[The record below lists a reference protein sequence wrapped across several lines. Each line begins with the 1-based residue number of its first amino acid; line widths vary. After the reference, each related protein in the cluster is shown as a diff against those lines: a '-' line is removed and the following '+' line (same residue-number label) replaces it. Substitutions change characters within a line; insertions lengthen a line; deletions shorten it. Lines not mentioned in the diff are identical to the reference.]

1 MSSILVVDDEDQ
13 IRRLICQALE
23 GAGYHVTEARD
34 GKEAL
39 RLYRLAPADLV
50 IMDILMPDQ
59 DGLETTVALRQ
70 EFPDVKIIV
79 MTGGSDMIG
88 ILNYLDVATMLG
100 AHRTLQKPFEMKT
113 LLETIHAE
121 LEAPS
126 PQAAYS
132 LRAHKS

>member
-1 MSSILVVDDEDQ
+1 MSSILVVDDEEQ
-13 IRRLICQALE
+13 IRRLICETLE
-23 GAGYHVTEARD
+23 RAGYHVTEARD

-39 RLYRLAPADLV
+39 LLHRLAPADLV

-70 EFPDVKIIV
+70 ESPDVKIIV
-79 MTGGSDMIG
+79 ITGGSDMIG
-88 ILNYLDVATMLG
+88 ILNYLDVAKMLG

-121 LEAPS
+121 LQAPS
-126 PQAAYS
+126 VVS
-132 LRAHKS
+132 SK